1 VVDPKIIETFLSK
14 IEKKSEKGQLIVKDD
29 MIKVEVKSNTYEKLF
44 ELMGGWSL
52 TLPLFVITAVF
63 TYLEFYRKKI
73 LQEWANLP

>member
-1 VVDPKIIETFLSK
+1 MVDPKIIETFLSK

-52 TLPLFVITAVF
+52 TLPLFVITTVF
-63 TYLEFYRKKI
+63 TYLELYRKKI